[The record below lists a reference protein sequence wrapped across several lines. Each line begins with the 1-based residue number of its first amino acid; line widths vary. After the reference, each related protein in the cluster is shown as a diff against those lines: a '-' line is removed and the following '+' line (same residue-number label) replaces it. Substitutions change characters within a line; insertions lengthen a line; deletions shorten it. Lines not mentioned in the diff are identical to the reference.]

1 MIKEFGRNN
10 DYTALNIAE
19 FSSER
24 KYSIT
29 QLSNHK
35 IYFLGASTRIGCA
48 LTQEQLEYIKAQQEK
63 GLRVLA
69 LAEQDGGKFDKK
81 MTGEKSV
88 LLALIIIEEH
98 IREDAVETIQWFKDN
113 GVDIKIISGDDPAT
127 VSKIAQRVGVENSD
141 KYISLENFSLKE
153 VEQMADQF
161 TVFGRVTPEQKYT
174 IIKALKNKGNVVAMT
189 GDGVNDTL
197 ALKEADCSIAMA
209 DGSEVARSISKL
221 VLLESNFSS
230 LPSVVKEGRQVV
242 NNVQNSSSLFL
253 MKTFFAITLTIITL
267 FIQEPY
273 PFKPSMMLLI
283 EAFVIGIP
291 SFMLTFEPN
300 TKPIRGNFIP
310 QVLKRSLPRALLMLI
325 NVLIIL
331 VLNSRGDTL
340 SPDEYRTLCVLI
352 LTYTGF
358 LNLATLCFPM
368 TLIRG
373 LTLAISFICITGA
386 IIALP
391 NLFSITSSSFTVLVT
406 FFAIILASIIVIVL
420 IKLNKKRIDKLRDK
434 VISLLQ
440 KQ

>member
-1 MIKEFGRNN
+1 
-10 DYTALNIAE
+10 
-19 FSSER
+19 
-24 KYSIT
+24 
-29 QLSNHK
+29 
-35 IYFLGASTRIGCA
+35 
-48 LTQEQLEYIKAQQEK
+48 
-63 GLRVLA
+63 
-69 LAEQDGGKFDKK
+69 
-81 MTGEKSV
+81 
-88 LLALIIIEEH
+88 
-98 IREDAVETIQWFKDN
+98 
-113 GVDIKIISGDDPAT
+113 
-127 VSKIAQRVGVENSD
+127 
-141 KYISLENFSLKE
+141 
-153 VEQMADQF
+153 
-161 TVFGRVTPEQKYT
+161 
-174 IIKALKNKGNVVAMT
+174 
-189 GDGVNDTL
+189 
-197 ALKEADCSIAMA
+197 
-209 DGSEVARSISKL
+209 
-221 VLLESNFSS
+221 
-230 LPSVVKEGRQVV
+230 
-242 NNVQNSSSLFL
+242 